1 MINIKILINIIYL
14 LLIISYKSNA
24 NDDIEVFR
32 MEKFPKDKLALHMP
46 CIESNM
52 FATKCM
58 CHLKCTSPNC
68 DNARKICEKYKDKGC
83 KYMLLR
89 GQGIKMIATLK
100 RTPSID
106 ELKSFDISMYP
117 KTIASFEIW
126 KNKNNIKNNIINN
139 KKILIDNLV
148 DKTKEN
154 NIINNLLK
162 DQKTIN
168 NQYCGKIYKN
178 NDNSTNKKWK
188 KDFLSKSFGLAA
200 LNYHTPLS
208 LVNSMRT
215 WNNSGFLDVMNEKI
229 VILNDPY
236 VEEIAISL
244 HHGFKIIEPKNILN
258 AKMTK
263 PNIVTI
269 GAAFYYALEAIDS
282 EYIIFLEKDFKMD
295 TTLTIEQIKTQL
307 ITAAGML
314 DRGAEVIRL
323 MSKKYQGCGTFKDC
337 DHGGIKLKSEEMIER
352 KRNWYSFYCKDKKD
366 TENSVSDC
374 TSDPLPLY
382 RCFTSY
388 DSNWSLNAVMVKKS
402 TMLNK
407 KYKSVNGMK
416 SIAEIGLQ
424 NWQHQDGF
432 ETVMIYTH
440 KWGHWKVP
448 ICISYDG
455 LFIHEQI
462 ETSY

>member
-1 MINIKILINIIYL
+1 MINVKIFFYIIFIL
-14 LLIISYKSNA
+14 LLLSCKTIA

-68 DNARKICEKYKDKGC
+68 DNAKKICDKYKDKGC

-100 RTPSID
+100 RIPSKD

-117 KTIASFEIW
+117 KSISSFEIW
-126 KNKNNIKNNIINN
+126 KKKNNIQTKFNIKNILINNIIN
-139 KKILIDNLV
+139 KKKHNI
-148 DKTKEN
+148 
-154 NIINNLLK
+154 IINNLLK
-162 DQKTIN
+162 DQTTIN
-168 NQYCGKIYKN
+168 HPYCGNIYKN
-178 NDNSTNKKWK
+178 NDNSTNNKWK
-188 KDFLSKSFGLAA
+188 KEFTSKSFGLAA

-215 WNNSGFLDVMNEKI
+215 WNKTGFLDMMNEKI

-236 VEEIAISL
+236 VEEIAMSL
-244 HHGFKIIEPKNILN
+244 HHGFNILEPRN
-258 AKMTK
+258 IPNVKMTK

-269 GAAFYYALEAIDS
+269 GAAFYYALKAIES

-295 TTLTIEQIKTQL
+295 ITLTEEQIKTQL

-323 MSKKYQGCGTFKDC
+323 MSRKYQGCGTFKDC
-337 DHGGIKLKSEEMIER
+337 EHGGIKLKSEEMIER

-374 TSDPLPLY
+374 TSYPLPLY

-407 KYKSVNGMK
+407 KYKSVNGLK

-424 NWQHQDGF
+424 NWQNQDGF

-448 ICISYDG
+448 ICISYEG